1 MTSNDRHITRLTE
14 FTTGLTRHVQQCNRT
29 RTQTID
35 KEEIKHPR
43 SAFLKISTN
52 AHLAHLQSPSSQP
65 ATQALQKS
73 QIFRPSGIPIFA
85 SVSIYWRFFD
95 FQYSPEFRSFGKIWN

>member
-1 MTSNDRHITRLTE
+1 
-14 FTTGLTRHVQQCNRT
+14 
-29 RTQTID
+29 
-35 KEEIKHPR
+35 
-43 SAFLKISTN
+43 
-52 AHLAHLQSPSSQP
+52 LAHLQSPSSQP